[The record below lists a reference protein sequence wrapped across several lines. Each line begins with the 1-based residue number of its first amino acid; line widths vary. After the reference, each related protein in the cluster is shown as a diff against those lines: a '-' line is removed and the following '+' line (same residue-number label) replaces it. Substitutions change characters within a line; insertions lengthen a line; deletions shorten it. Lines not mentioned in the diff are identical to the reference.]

1 MKALFAVF
9 VSASLAIG
17 CALPEEDIATTEISR
32 SSVESNNDSANDG
45 SSAAD
50 DGELRWAK
58 FGMAKFGAAKFGS

>member
-17 CALPEEDIATTEISR
+17 CALPEEDIATTEISQ
-32 SSVESNNDSANDG
+32 SKVENNNNSANDG
-45 SSAAD
+45 SSPAD
-50 DGELRWAK
+50 NGELRWAR